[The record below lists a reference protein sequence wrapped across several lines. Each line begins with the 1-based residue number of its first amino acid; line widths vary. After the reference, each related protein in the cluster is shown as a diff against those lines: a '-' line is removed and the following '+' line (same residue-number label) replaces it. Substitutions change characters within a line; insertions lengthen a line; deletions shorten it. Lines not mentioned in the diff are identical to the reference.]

1 MPPTCLN
8 NQSGAGRDSKTLQ
21 YLTVHSEIAVTMDVC
36 THLELDDA
44 RYEIVRLKELEDIG
58 KEINNIVGLIPITAC
73 AFSVPGFFLSKTNGF
88 TPLSSGGLHSRKRSS
103 MLLFVTNA
111 FSI

>member
-88 TPLSSGGLHSRKRSS
+88 TPYPVADYIPENGHRCCYL
-103 MLLFVTNA
+103 
-111 FSI
+111 